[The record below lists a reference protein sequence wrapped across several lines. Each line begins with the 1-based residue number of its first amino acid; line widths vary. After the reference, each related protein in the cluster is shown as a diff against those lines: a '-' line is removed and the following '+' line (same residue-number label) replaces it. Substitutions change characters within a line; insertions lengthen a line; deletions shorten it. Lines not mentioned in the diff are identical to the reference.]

1 MSPTRHRRNRSGSL
15 AGLPTD
21 SGKATATAAAAAPA
35 PSLRSLSPS
44 STDPSLNARA
54 ALAAPAADMSQAT
67 STALESES
75 WPQTA
80 VNRIRSLSFSAG
92 LRHYSL
98 PEDEAQFLMMLDDFL
113 AELEIRLDRFEKHL
127 DEYRT
132 LGSDAID
139 QQLET
144 TYETLQQI
152 RSECS
157 RVSDEMVARGRRK
170 ARLVVDILEAS
181 YNDALV
187 ATGVLESDVTA
198 KAQAGL
204 TFLREKMIEFDSRV
218 QASMDR
224 KLMRA
229 KHTIE
234 QAVEGAS
241 ELAESIERAIT
252 KAREGKLLAYAD
264 LPTPWKVNS
273 YILSGYRFSEK
284 KLDCVLSA
292 FTHIHNETCNIWT
305 HFLGLI
311 LVLTLAFY
319 LYPTSQN
326 FAYHTTADR
335 YINALFFIAAA
346 KALACSTI
354 WHTMSSIAELST
366 MERFA
371 CVDYTGI
378 SLLVAASILTTEYAA
393 FYNEP
398 VSRTA
403 YMSFTVVLGT
413 IGVIFPWRPIFN
425 RTDYRGFRVM
435 FYVCLGASGFLPLAQ
450 LLYTRGAAW
459 CMGFYLPLF
468 KSLLVYLSG
477 ATVYAYRIP
486 ERWRP
491 GMFDF
496 VGGSHNLWH
505 LAVVGGVWFHWMAL
519 QQMFSDAFERTG
531 VLTATSV

>member
-1 MSPTRHRRNRSGSL
+1 MITRRRRRSKSGSS
-15 AGLPTD
+15 AALPTI
-21 SGKATATAAAAAPA
+21 SPPSASAPA
-35 PSLRSLSPS
+35 FRSLSPS
-44 STDPSLNARA
+44 PPSASPPTSTSPTAARSTFIVAMHSAPST
-54 ALAAPAADMSQAT
+54 AT
-67 STALESES
+67 STALETES

-80 VNRIRSLSFSAG
+80 VNRIRGLSFGAG

-98 PEDEAQFLMMLDDFL
+98 PEDEDQFLEMLDDFL
-113 AELEIRLDRFEKHL
+113 AHLEERLDHFEKNL

-132 LGSDAID
+132 FGTDALD
-139 QQLET
+139 HQLEK
-144 TYETLQQI
+144 TYETLSTV

-157 RVSDEMVARGRRK
+157 RVSGEMVARGRRK
-170 ARLVVDILEAS
+170 ARLIVDILESS
-181 YNDALV
+181 YNEALI
-187 ATGVLESDVTA
+187 ATGALESDVTTKA
-198 KAQAGL
+198 KAGL
-204 TFLREKMIEFDSRV
+204 AFLSEMMVEFDARA

-224 KLMRA
+224 KLTRA
-229 KHTIE
+229 KLKIE
-234 QAVEGAS
+234 QAVGGAS

-252 KAREGKLLAYAD
+252 KAREGQLLSYAD

-305 HFLGLI
+305 HLLGFVF
-311 LVLTLAFY
+311 VLMLGFY
-319 LYPTSQN
+319 LYPASKN
-326 FAYHTTADR
+326 FALHTTADR
-335 YINALFFIAAA
+335 YINALFFLAAA

-378 SLLVAASILTTEYAA
+378 SLLVASSILTTEYAA

-398 VSRTA
+398 VSRTL
-403 YMSFTVVLGT
+403 YMSLTVVLGT

-435 FYVCLGASGFLPLAQ
+435 FYVSLGASGFLPLAQ
-450 LLYTRGAAW
+450 LMYTRGAAW
-459 CMGFYLPLF
+459 CMRFYLPIF
-468 KSLLVYLSG
+468 KSVLVYLSG

-491 GMFDF
+491 GMFDI

-505 LAVVGGVWFHWMAL
+505 LAVVGGVWFHWTAL
-519 QQMFSDAFERTG
+519 QKMFVDAFQRAG
-531 VLTATSV
+531 VLAAV

>member
-1 MSPTRHRRNRSGSL
+1 MSTPRRHRSTSGSL
-15 AGLPTD
+15 AALPTTLN
-21 SGKATATAAAAAPA
+21 SVSRPG
-35 PSLRSLSPS
+35 LRSASTS
-44 STDPSLNARA
+44 SSAPNVTS
-54 ALAAPAADMSQAT
+54 PAARPTSISAMSSSAT
-67 STALESES
+67 SSALEAES

-80 VNRIRSLSFSAG
+80 VNRIRSLSFGAG

-98 PEDEAQFLMMLDDFL
+98 PEDEDQFLEMLDDFL
-113 AELEIRLDRFEKHL
+113 ADLEERLDRFEKHL

-132 LGSDAID
+132 FGTETLDH
-139 QQLET
+139 QLEITYT
-144 TYETLQQI
+144 TLSTI

-170 ARLVVDILEAS
+170 ARLIVDILES
-181 YNDALV
+181 RYNDALI
-187 ATGVLESDVTA
+187 ATGALESDVTTRA
-198 KAQAGL
+198 KAAL
-204 TFLREKMIEFDSRV
+204 AFLSEMVVEFDARA

-229 KHTIE
+229 KLKIE
-234 QAVEGAS
+234 QAVGGAS

-252 KAREGKLLAYAD
+252 KAREGNLLYYAD

-305 HFLGLI
+305 HLLGFVG
-311 LVLTLAFY
+311 VLTLAFY
-319 LYPTSQN
+319 LYPSSTL
-326 FAYHTTADR
+326 FAQHTTADR
-335 YINALFFIAAA
+335 YINALFFVAAA

-378 SLLVAASILTTEYAA
+378 SLLVAASILTVEYAA

-398 VSRTA
+398 RSRTL
-403 YMSFTVVLGT
+403 YMSFTVILGT
-413 IGVIFPWRPIFN
+413 VGVIFPWRPIFN

-459 CMGFYLPLF
+459 CIGFYLPLLR
-468 KSLLVYLSG
+468 SLAVYLMG

-486 ERWRP
+486 ERWWP
-491 GMFDF
+491 GMFDLI
-496 VGGSHNLWH
+496 GGSHNLWH

-519 QQMFSDAFERTG
+519 QQMFLDAFERAELLAMP
-531 VLTATSV
+531 VA